1 MMRYQSRT
9 SECFTSKKFQVI
21 GSALNLTQIG
31 NFKGQ
36 ILCGFTVNILISH
49 ACSTGLTYNRD
60 NIALMPVSGE
70 NI

>member
-1 MMRYQSRT
+1 MRRYQSRT
-9 SECFTSKKFQVI
+9 SERFTSKKFQAI

-36 ILCGFTVNILISH
+36 ILVLRCGFTVNILISH

-60 NIALMPVSGE
+60 R
-70 NI
+70 